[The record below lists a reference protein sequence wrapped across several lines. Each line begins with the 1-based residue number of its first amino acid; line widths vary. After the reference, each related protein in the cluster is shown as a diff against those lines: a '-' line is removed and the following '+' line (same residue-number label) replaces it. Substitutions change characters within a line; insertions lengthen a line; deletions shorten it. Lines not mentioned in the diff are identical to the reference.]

1 MNTLPSWAC
10 WFIAAALLLL
20 SPVFAFLSALLVEI
34 LLGIVREGGV
44 SALAALAA
52 ASVIGPV
59 LLRRLRVRSPARD
72 IVGDQA

>member
-10 WFIAAALLLL
+10 WVIAAALLLL
-20 SPVFAFLSALLVEI
+20 SPAFAFLSALLVEI
-34 LLGIVREGGV
+34 LLGIVKEGGV